1 MPYQIHIHRRTSL
14 RAAPGEGD
22 ISLDE
27 VRSLAARYPHMEFIE
42 IGERRAIGACCGGEV
57 RVREENILMG
67 FQLKDGALH
76 ADYVDDETILRALY
90 LAGLLKAKVQ
100 GDEGEIYHL
109 SADGVSH
116 SRS

>member
-14 RAAPGEGD
+14 RAVPGEDD
-22 ISLDE
+22 ITLDE
-27 VRSLAARYPHMEFIE
+27 VRSLAALYPHIEFVE
-42 IGERRAIGACCGGEV
+42 SAERRAIGACCGGEV

-100 GDEGEIYHL
+100 GDEGELYCL
-109 SADGVSH
+109 TADGVTH
-116 SRS
+116 FKT

>member
-1 MPYQIHIHRRTSL
+1 MPYTIHIHRRASL
-14 RAAPGEGD
+14 RTAPGEGD
-22 ISLDE
+22 ITLDE
-27 VRSLAARYPHMEFIE
+27 VRSLAARYPHIEFVE
-42 IGERRAIGACCGGEV
+42 SEERRAIGACCGGEV

-100 GDEGEIYHL
+100 GDEGETYAL
-109 SADGVSH
+109 TPLGVTH
-116 SRS
+116 YKD